1 MAVIWLLKP
10 FFKDQQ
16 LWVAFIQGS
25 VRYNSYVFIGVTFYY
40 IGQDVMPIIALIT
53 AFLVVTTNVISVAIL
68 NIYSSNKKSIKGTI
82 FSTLKN
88 PLIVSC
94 IAGLVINQ
102 IAIYFPIIVKIVW
115 INNTLNN
122 IGLASLALSLMGVG
136 ASLKIDL
143 NKEKLVSILTCSFV
157 KLILLP
163 AVVILTLK
171 YFQFDRM
178 LIEVCVIYAGSPCSS
193 NATPMTQAMGG
204 DYKSMSLII
213 SVQTLLSML
222 TLSAWLALFHW
233 NYL

>member
-1 MAVIWLLKP
+1 M
-10 FFKDQQ
+10 
-16 LWVAFIQGS
+16 
-25 VRYNSYVFIGVTFYY
+25 
-40 IGQDVMPIIALIT
+40 
-53 AFLVVTTNVISVAIL
+53 
-68 NIYSSNKKSIKGTI
+68 
-82 FSTLKN
+82 
-88 PLIVSC
+88 
-94 IAGLVINQ
+94 
-102 IAIYFPIIVKIVW
+102 
-115 INNTLNN
+115 
-122 IGLASLALSLMGVG
+122 
-136 ASLKIDL
+136 
-143 NKEKLVSILTCSFV
+143 VSILTCSFV

-193 NATPMTQAMGG
+193 NTTPMTQAMGG